1 MLYSALKQGESERW
15 SHTFAPLGW
24 PGGGGSLGKG
34 IENPE
39 TLPKIS
45 LHALRLILPW
55 VYMVYVGPV

>member
-1 MLYSALKQGESERW
+1 MNVGVIPSLRLDGRAG
-15 SHTFAPLGW
+15 A
-24 PGGGGSLGKG
+24 GGSLGKG